1 MLTIAKFG
9 GSSLADSA
17 RFLQAAALV
26 RQDPARQV
34 VVVSAAG
41 KRQAGDCKITDL
53 LYLCHAHLVH
63 GVSCWDLFRRVRQRY
78 LEIRDGCGLSTDLEP
93 VLDTIYEHL
102 GRSAD
107 YAASRGE
114 YLSARLMADL
124 LGYQFVDAA
133 DWLRFTYD
141 GQVDYAASRTALR
154 SLAAGRRV
162 VTPGFYGCLPDG
174 SIHTFSRGGS
184 DVTGALAAAILEA
197 NLYEN
202 WTDVPGVL
210 EADPK
215 LIPEAAPLARISYGQ
230 LQQLSEAGMQVL
242 HEDAVAP
249 VRRAGIPLNIRST
262 REPEKPGTMICE
274 DCLTTGLALAGR
286 RNLTLPGQPGTLAL
300 LAAAFPR
307 DWDLTAALDQV
318 DHVCLVREPGALRVL
333 LADRDY
339 PEAVRRLYDLGH
351 SFHGYTVP

>member
-1 MLTIAKFG
+1 MLTVAKFG

-17 RFLQAAALV
+17 RFLHAADLV
-26 RQDPARQV
+26 RQDPARRV

-41 KRQAGDCKITDL
+41 KRHAGDCKITDL
-53 LYLCHAHLVH
+53 LYLCHAHLAH

-93 VLDTIYEHL
+93 IFDSIYESL

-124 LGYQFVDAA
+124 LGYAFVDAA
-133 DWLRFTYD
+133 DWLRFSYD
-141 GQVDYAASRTALR
+141 GAVDFAASKKALR
-154 SLAAGRRV
+154 DLAADRPV
-162 VTPGFYGCLPDG
+162 VTPGFYGRLPDG
-174 SIHTFSRGGS
+174 TIRTFSRGGS
-184 DVTGALAAAILEA
+184 DVTGALAAAMLDA
-197 NLYEN
+197 DLYEN
-202 WTDVPGVL
+202 WTDVPGIL

-215 LIPEAAPLARISYGQ
+215 LISEAAPLARISYGQ

-242 HEDAVAP
+242 HEDTVAP
-249 VRRAGIPLNIRST
+249 LRRAGIPLHIRST
-262 REPEKPGTMICE
+262 LAPEAPGTVICE
-274 DCLTTGLALAGR
+274 DCQTTGLALAGR

-300 LAAAFPR
+300 LAAAFPG
-307 DWDLTAALDQV
+307 DWDLSVALAQV
-318 DHVCLVREPGALRVL
+318 DHVYLVRAPGALRIL

-339 PEAVRRLYDLGH
+339 PLAVRKLYDLGKY
-351 SFHGYTVP
+351 GLK